1 MQVTKLHQLW
11 AEEGGEGEEGRRA
24 GAVIIH
30 TYMRLQKRR
39 KKPNLLFAGPEG
51 MQVLEEEIL
60 ASQFVLVVCAELGT
74 TGRGQQLLQ
83 RHASRPNHLHTA
95 AKK

>member
-1 MQVTKLHQLW
+1 MP
-11 AEEGGEGEEGRRA
+11 
-24 GAVIIH
+24 
-30 TYMRLQKRR
+30 LQKRR

-60 ASQFVLVVCAELGT
+60 AGQFVLVVCAELGT
-74 TGRGQQLLQ
+74 TGCGQQLLQ
-83 RHASRPNHLHTA
+83 CHASHLNHLHTA